1 MGIEGGVS
9 LGDIISL
16 IGMAVGLVMAW
27 FNLKGKVEITDANVT
42 RMAKDVS
49 AQFNEMRARV
59 SNIEADV
66 EQTFT
71 SLQAVEKDF
80 ARMEEREKMRERMA
94 DTRPLSI
101 QPP

>member
-1 MGIEGGVS
+1 MEIEGGVS

-49 AQFNEMRARV
+49 TQFNDMRARV